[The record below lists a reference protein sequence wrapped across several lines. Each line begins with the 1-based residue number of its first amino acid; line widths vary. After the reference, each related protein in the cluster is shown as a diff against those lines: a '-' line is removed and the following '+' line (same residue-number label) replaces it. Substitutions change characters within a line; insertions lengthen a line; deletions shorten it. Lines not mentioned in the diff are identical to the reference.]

1 MDGNDQVRQI
11 LSIRGLTLYRISQQ
25 SAEMFGRSSLFFVPH
40 NLCYDPAVSSGR
52 PSIHQLFTLSKITN
66 FHLCDWLTVFGFHL
80 DAIPRLQVLI
90 PRKHTALLDSSV
102 YDTQAWI
109 PWFEEKLRMQSI
121 PPIAP
126 LGQILTWT
134 EPRRAGELLPVSKTK
149 FLYAKVGQ
157 EDLLAFPELA
167 PGSVVRIDTMRSIEL
182 LSHARTPASSP
193 IFFVESDIGFAC
205 SHLRYLGN
213 SRVVLSSPRLPFA
226 QAELTV
232 DKDLR
237 ILGVVDAEF
246 RPLLIHHAV
255 QAQSTPLPRQ
265 QRRPLQTSN
274 LQISLNEL
282 IRLSRLRARLSFREA
297 SMLTRW
303 IAQIFTDQ
311 LYFAAAS
318 TLSDYE
324 TSSVP
329 PRHIQK
335 IITLCILDSI
345 GFWDFLRAGGL
356 PLESAG
362 SERIP
367 DEFIPRQTVYRVR
380 GSDIASAEAV
390 SKEREAGFLD
400 TLIKRWEE
408 IPLFLRTGLNELAG
422 ITNFS
427 LSDVYWVGGD
437 RNPIHPWLVNAT
449 FVVINRRVKKP
460 VQSTATT
467 FWEQPLYLLLAR
479 DGSYLC
485 GCCTFQEGLV
495 VVHPYPD
502 RTFSLRQF
510 RNGTDAEVIGQVT
523 AILRRLW

>member
-11 LSIRGLTLYRISQQ
+11 LSTRGLSLYRISQQ
-25 SAEMFGRSSLFFVPH
+25 SAEMFGQSSLFFIPH
-40 NLCYDPAVSSGR
+40 NLSYDPAVSSGR
-52 PSIHQLFTLSKITN
+52 PSIHQLFALSKITN

-90 PRKHTALLDSSV
+90 PRQHTALLDSSV
-102 YDTQAWI
+102 YDSQAWI
-109 PWFEEKLRMQSI
+109 PWFAEKLRMQSI

-126 LGQILTWT
+126 LGQLVKWT
-134 EPRRAGELLPVSKTK
+134 EPRRAKELLTLSKTK
-149 FLYAKVGQ
+149 FLYAKIGQ

-167 PGSVVRIDTMRSIEL
+167 PGSVVRIDRMRSTES
-182 LSHARTPASSP
+182 LSYGKTPASNS
-193 IFFVESDIGFAC
+193 IFFVESDNGFAC
-205 SHLRYLGN
+205 SRLRYLGN
-213 SRVVLSSPRLPFA
+213 GRVVLSSPRLPFA
-226 QAELTV
+226 QTELTV
-232 DKDLR
+232 GKDLR

-246 RPLLIHHAV
+246 RPVLIDHAA
-255 QAQSTPLPRQ
+255 QAQSTPIPRP

-282 IRLSRLRARLSFREA
+282 IRLSRLQVGLSFREA
-297 SMLTRW
+297 SKLTRW
-303 IAQIFTDQ
+303 IAQILADP

-345 GFWDFLRAGGL
+345 RFWDFLRASGL
-356 PLESAG
+356 SLESAE
-362 SERIP
+362 SQPIP
-367 DEFIPRQTVYRVR
+367 DEFIPRETVYRVR
-380 GSDIASAEAV
+380 RPDVASVEAA
-390 SKEREAGFLD
+390 SKERETEFLD
-400 TLIKRWEE
+400 TLIKQWEE
-408 IPLFLRTGLNELAG
+408 IPFFLRKCLNELGG

-449 FVVINRRVKKP
+449 FVVINRRIKKP

-485 GCCTFQEGLV
+485 GCCSFQEGLV

-510 RNGTDAEVIGQVT
+510 TNGTDAEVIGQVT
-523 AILRRLW
+523 AILRRLR

>member
-1 MDGNDQVRQI
+1 MDVNDQVRQI
-11 LSIRGLTLYRISQQ
+11 FSIRGLTLYRISQQ
-25 SAEMFGRSSLFFVPH
+25 SAELFGQSSLFFVPH
-40 NLCYDPAVSSGR
+40 NLCYDPAVTSGR
-52 PSIHQLFTLSKITN
+52 PSIHQLFALSKITN

-90 PRKHTALLDSSV
+90 PRQHTALLDSSV

-109 PWFEEKLRMQSI
+109 PWFAEKLRMQSI

-126 LGQILTWT
+126 VGQLVRWAA
-134 EPRRAGELLPVSKTK
+134 PRRAGELLPVIKTK

-157 EDLLAFPELA
+157 EDLLAFPDLA
-167 PGSVVRIDTMRSIEL
+167 PGSVIRIDATRATEL
-182 LSHARTPASSP
+182 LSHENTTANNH

-213 SRVVLSSPRLPFA
+213 SKVVLSSPRLPFA

-232 DKDLR
+232 GRDVR
-237 ILGVVDAEF
+237 ILGLVDAEF
-246 RPLLIHHAV
+246 RPVPIHHTA
-255 QAQSTPLPRQ
+255 QAQSMPSSHQ
-265 QRRPLQTSN
+265 HRRPLQISN
-274 LQISLNEL
+274 LQTNLKEL
-282 IRLSRLRARLSFREA
+282 IRMSRLRAGLSFREA
-297 SMLTRW
+297 SKLTRW
-303 IAQIFTDQ
+303 IAQILTDQ
-311 LYFAAAS
+311 LYFAAPS

-324 TSSVP
+324 TFSAP

-335 IITLCILDSI
+335 IITLCILYSI
-345 GFWDFLRAGGL
+345 GFWEFLRASGL
-356 PLESAG
+356 SLEYAG
-362 SERIP
+362 DEPIP
-367 DEFIPRQTVYRVR
+367 DEFIPRQILYRGR
-380 GSDIASAEAV
+380 EADIASAEGV
-390 SKEREAGFLD
+390 SEERQTGFLD
-400 TLIKRWEE
+400 TLIKQWGE
-408 IPLFLRTGLNELAG
+408 IPLFLRRSLNELTG

-460 VQSTATT
+460 IQSTATT

-485 GCCTFQEGLV
+485 GCCTFQQGLV

-523 AILRRLW
+523 AILRRLC